1 MSNVDCTKLGHD
13 ISSISSSIK
22 FKTIFY
28 KVLSN
33 NLAELKCKK
42 CISIYKRSLEYDLIY
57 SGLTFPDDSV
67 FFSNWYMY
75 RYYNIILSE

>member
-1 MSNVDCTKLGHD
+1 MLTVQNQD
-13 ISSISSSIK
+13 ISISSSIK
-22 FKTIFY
+22 FKDFY

-57 SGLTFPDDSV
+57 SGLTFPDNIV
-67 FFSNWYMY
+67 FFSN
-75 RYYNIILSE
+75 